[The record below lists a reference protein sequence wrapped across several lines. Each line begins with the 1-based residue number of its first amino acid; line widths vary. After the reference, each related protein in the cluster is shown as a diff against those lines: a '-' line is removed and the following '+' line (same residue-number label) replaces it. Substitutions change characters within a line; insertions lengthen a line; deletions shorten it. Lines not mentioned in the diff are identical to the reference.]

1 VASGRVRD
9 AAAPSV
15 GDAAATSFGREN
27 QNGEADAEVLGEPGL
42 ELATD
47 GAPDPIAHAAPD
59 AEVAEARIARAGVEF
74 AAAPEDEVA
83 AEPEH
88 EVAAEPEDEV
98 AAEPDGAAAES
109 EIPDEAELAPVQ
121 RARAGTVAPSP
132 WLGARLLAFLDGSW
146 RELHRVQWPDR
157 RQVLQATGVVIGF
170 VIVAAVFLGVA
181 DLVASKVVN
190 FVIYG
195 K

>member
-9 AAAPSV
+9 AAAPSA

-59 AEVAEARIARAGVEF
+59 AEAAEARIARAGV
-74 AAAPEDEVA
+74 
-83 AEPEH
+83 

-98 AAEPDGAAAES
+98 AAEPDGAPAES
-109 EIPDEAELAPVQ
+109 EIQDEAELAPVQ

>member
-9 AAAPSV
+9 AAASSV

-27 QNGEADAEVLGEPGL
+27 QNGEAGPEVLGEPGL

-59 AEVAEARIARAGVEF
+59 AEVAEARIARAGVE
-74 AAAPEDEVA
+74 VA
-83 AEPEH
+83 AEPGDEI
-88 EVAAEPEDEV
+88 AAEADDEIAV
-98 AAEPDGAAAES
+98 ESDGAPAGS
-109 EIPDEAELAPVQ
+109 ELSDETELAPVE

-132 WLGARLLAFLDGSW
+132 WLGARLLAFLEGSW